1 MQFEQM
7 MARRGNRLLR
17 AMAKLY
23 HFHFS
28 NRRSTADER
37 QRLCVFLLSDN
48 RLRRMFK
55 RLSPEAHAAL
65 RAAQAT
71 SMTLPEFCRV
81 FGQIRPY
88 RPWDKSTPRH
98 MWRHPISTAEQLWF
112 LGMIEIV
119 AGHPPRVVVPAE
131 VLALLPA
138 LPRPHAEPPQP
149 ANGVLLVD
157 LAIWLGTLMRGER
170 EVEHGWLSPRRLRE
184 VNQRLWM
191 PDEEVPRSE
200 LKSGRLKFLHYLA
213 EVAGL
218 TTRHLRPTL
227 KAWRFLALPP
237 EEQWAALLK
246 AWLSDLKH
254 KTPRWT
260 RYRFPSLSARVLS
273 AVLAHYDANTETLC
287 ATLQPFLAGINYVPQ
302 VKFLVG
308 EVLRW
313 CGIPAHPVEK
323 YQEERAHFSMESEAL
338 WIHLPDSPPLRP
350 LAEIQAWVQVDASG
364 WRLDADGMRLAVQQG
379 HNAVSVGHVLARL
392 SGQAL
397 PHALFERLAAWE
409 KQAHEWILRPVWVLT
424 SPDAGQLSALRQNR
438 HLRGL
443 FEGQF
448 SGHHAAV
455 KPLYAAELV
464 SRLARR
470 GIHVT
475 HAQPLDQPKNLPQ
488 TDYLTLAV
496 RVYQKLSRWVD
507 LPIVIPGVVADA
519 LGVADEIEQT
529 AQQIVESLA
538 QVMAGKTALP
548 APILQDNPAAI
559 RQAVEQAYHTRRP
572 IQVVYWSPAFG
583 TPQPR
588 TLEPL
593 TPLSQ
598 DNGAWYF
605 DAWCTTAQTVRTF
618 RLDRIVRLHEES
630 PAHVPHLDSSPP
642 VA

>member
-1 MQFEQM
+1 MQFEQV

-23 HFHFS
+23 HFRFS

-37 QRLCVFLLSDN
+37 QRLCAFLLSDN

-71 SMTLPEFCRV
+71 PMTLPEFCRV
-81 FGQIRPY
+81 FGAIRPY

-149 ANGVLLVD
+149 ADGVLLVD

-170 EVEHGWLSPRRLRE
+170 EAEQGWLSPRRLRE
-184 VNQRLWM
+184 VNQRLWL
-191 PDEEVPRSE
+191 PDAEVPRSE
-200 LKSGRLKFLHYLA
+200 LKSERLKFLHYLA
-213 EVAGL
+213 EVTGL
-218 TTRHLRPTL
+218 TTRKLRPTV

-237 EEQWAALLK
+237 QEQWAVLLK

-254 KTPRWT
+254 KTPRWS
-260 RYRFPSLSARVLS
+260 RYRFPPLSARVLS
-273 AVLAHYDANTETLC
+273 AVLAHYDPNTEKLC
-287 ATLQPFLAGINYVPQ
+287 ATLHPFLAGIDYAPQ
-302 VKFLVG
+302 VNWLVG
-308 EVLRW
+308 QALRW
-313 CGIPAHPVEK
+313 CGIPSHPMTHYK
-323 YQEERAHFSMESEAL
+323 EEQAHFSMDAGAL

-364 WRLDADGMRLAVQQG
+364 WRLDAAGMRLAVEQG

-397 PHALFERLAAWE
+397 PPAIFERLATWE
-409 KQAHEWILRPVWVLT
+409 QQAHEWVLRPVWVLI

-455 KPLYAAELV
+455 KPLHAAELV

-475 HAQPLDQPKNLPQ
+475 HATDKPKNLPQ
-488 TDYLTLAV
+488 TDYLALAV
-496 RVYQKLSRWVD
+496 RVYQKLSRWVE
-507 LPIVIPGVVADA
+507 LPVVIPGAVSDA

-529 AQQIVESLA
+529 ARQIVESLA
-538 QVMAGKTALP
+538 QVIAGKTALP

-559 RQAVEQAYHTRRP
+559 RQAVEHAYHTRSA
-572 IQVVYWSPAFG
+572 IEVVYWSPAYD

-605 DAWCTTAQTVRTF
+605 DAWCGEVVRTF
-618 RLDRIVRLHEES
+618 RLDRIVRLQGES
-630 PAHVPHLDSSPP
+630 SARVLRLDSSPP